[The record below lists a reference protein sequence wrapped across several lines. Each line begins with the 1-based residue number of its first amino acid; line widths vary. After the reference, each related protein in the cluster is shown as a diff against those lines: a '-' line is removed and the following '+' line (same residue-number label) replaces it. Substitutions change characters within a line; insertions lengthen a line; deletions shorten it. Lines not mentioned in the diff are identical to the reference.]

1 MMTLFVKLFIKNKN
15 EVSNPN
21 VKKAYAALSSVVGIL
36 LNLFLCIA
44 KITVGFFS
52 NSVAISADGFNN
64 LADAGTSLVS
74 FLGFKIA
81 RYGGGNTHLF
91 GHGRIEWIMSIFTSI
106 AVLLMGIKLAGDSAA
121 SIASPDSPV
130 FSMSAL
136 AVLLVSILVKGYMF
150 CYNKRFSKITG
161 SETLKATA
169 ADCMSDSL
177 ATAAVLISTTV
188 SYITHLE
195 IDGYCGVLVS
205 AFIIFAG
212 IKSLWEVLGRI
223 MGQSADQE
231 MAEGVLQIA
240 ESYPEIIDVHDLMF
254 HDYGFGYFVI
264 SMYAEGYRKHSQQL
278 YIAANQ
284 IAYDLKQKFHCDSF
298 IQVDYV
304 LENKTLKDSLMKQIY
319 TVLNEFSDEIEIS
332 NFRLIE
338 SGPYINVVFDM
349 VYPAK
354 LQKSEEDICNGIKRE
369 IESEN
374 SKYRTVIKGIIR
386 RERLHL
392 HR

>member
-1 MMTLFVKLFIKNKN
+1 MDHEYF
-15 EVSNPN
+15 
-21 VKKAYAALSSVVGIL
+21 Y
-36 LNLFLCIA
+36 
-44 KITVGFFS
+44 
-52 NSVAISADGFNN
+52 
-64 LADAGTSLVS
+64 
-74 FLGFKIA
+74 
-81 RYGGGNTHLF
+81 
-91 GHGRIEWIMSIFTSI
+91 IF

-169 ADCMSDSL
+169 ADCMSDLL

-264 SMYAEGYRKHSQQL
+264 SMHAEGYRKHSQQL

-354 LQKSEEDICNGIKRE
+354 LQKSEEDICNSIKRE

-374 SKYRTVIKGIIR
+374 SKYRTVIKGMIR
-386 RERLHL
+386 RERFRL

>member
-81 RYGGGNTHLF
+81 GYGGGNTHLF